1 MAIAERNEM
10 IVSLIC
16 DIGDEVGYK
25 IDLVSTTDDH
35 KNTILHYAAK
45 LAPSAQLN
53 LISGVALQMQR
64 EVQWFKARKMVSYT
78 IQIEHFYMCS
88 FFCFFLILQ
97 FICNLSSHSGGR
109 EYYA

>member
-1 MAIAERNEM
+1 MIEMAIAERNEM

-64 EVQWFKARKMVSYT
+64 EVQWFKGVESIMREMIGIKEMRKG
-78 IQIEHFYMCS
+78 IQLDMCS
-88 FFCFFLILQ
+88 HTNTK
-97 FICNLSSHSGGR
+97 IC
-109 EYYA
+109 